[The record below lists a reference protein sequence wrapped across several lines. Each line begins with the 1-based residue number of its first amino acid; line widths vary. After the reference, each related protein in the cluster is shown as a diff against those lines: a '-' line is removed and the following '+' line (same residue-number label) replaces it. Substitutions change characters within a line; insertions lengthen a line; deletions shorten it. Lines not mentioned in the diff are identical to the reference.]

1 MSFYKSLR
9 FKLIIF
15 SIIIEVT
22 ILSLLI
28 ANSSRLIETH
38 LISQAKIQL
47 QEIKANFQASLLPL
61 LVERD
66 YASLDSILK
75 EYTNSKKIV
84 YIFIKKDGHIIASSK
99 WNSNDKTPKIDVA
112 FDTDSLIYNTKST
125 ISFLEQNYGE
135 VYFGIDTTFLHNAKN
150 ELITQSLFIALFEII
165 LSIILLF
172 SIGYLLTKHLLLLT
186 NAAENIANN
195 NYDIKLNINTN
206 DEVGLLAKTFN
217 KMIVQ
222 ITNQLSTIQ
231 QQNDIQKDLIHSLHD
246 ENNRVKTIL
255 ENAGDAIHILDSDG
269 KLIMCSDS
277 FKNSLGYTSDE
288 IQALNILDWDKN
300 FQLDEIDN
308 LIEHPKTFEAQHTTK
323 DGISFPVEIR
333 TTGIMLNDK
342 KYLYAASR
350 DISERKIV
358 EEQLRQK
365 DILLYQQAKM
375 ASMGE
380 MIGNIAHQWRQP
392 LSIIS
397 SSVTGL
403 NFKIQY
409 GIDVEKNELSENLT
423 KVNDTVQ
430 FLSKTIDDF
439 QNYLKPKQN
448 NEEFNI
454 KDIII
459 KNFDMFGK
467 AFSNNAIEIISD
479 FEDIIINNNA
489 NEFLQVIINILNNAK
504 DALKEHRETE
514 RFIFIKTYKEN
525 NNAIISIKDNAGGIS
540 EKIID
545 KIFDPY
551 FTTKHN
557 SQGTGLGLY
566 MSYQIITNRFNG
578 NIIATNETYSHENQN
593 FKGANFKI
601 IIPISE

>member
-1 MSFYKSLR
+1 MNFFKSIR

-28 ANSSRLIETH
+28 MNSLRLIENH
-38 LISQAKIQL
+38 LTSQAKIQL

-61 LVERD
+61 LAERD

-84 YIFIKKDGHIIASSK
+84 YIFIEKDQHIIASSN
-99 WNSNDKTPKIDVA
+99 WNSKNAIPKIDTEFNA
-112 FDTDSLIYNTKST
+112 DSLVYNTKT
-125 ISFLEQNYGE
+125 TVSFQEQNFGE
-135 VYFGIDTTFLHNAKN
+135 VYFGIDTTFLQNAKD
-150 ELITQSLFIALFEII
+150 ELITQSFIIALFEII
-165 LSIILLF
+165 LSIVLLF

-195 NYDIKLNINTN
+195 NYDVKLNINTN
-206 DEVGLLAKTFN
+206 DEIGLLAKTFN
-217 KMIVQ
+217 KMIIQ

-231 QQNDIQKDLIHSLHD
+231 KQNKIQQDLIHSLHD
-246 ENNRVKTIL
+246 ENSRVKTIL
-255 ENAGDAIHILDSDG
+255 ENAGDAIHILDADG
-269 KLIMCSDS
+269 KLIMYSDS
-277 FKNSLGYTSDE
+277 FTTSLGYTDEE
-288 IQALNILDWDKN
+288 IQTLNVLDWDHN
-300 FQLDEIDN
+300 FKLNEISK
-308 LIEHPKTFEAQHTTK
+308 LIKHPTTFEARHTRK
-323 DGISFPVEIR
+323 DGSTFPVEIR
-333 TTGIMLNDK
+333 TAGVMLNDTM
-342 KYLYAASR
+342 YLYAASR
-350 DISERKIV
+350 DISERKIA

-392 LSIIS
+392 LSVIS
-397 SSVTGL
+397 ASVTGL
-403 NFKIQY
+403 NFKLEY
-409 GIDVEKNELSENLT
+409 GLDVEKNELSENLT

-439 QNYLKPKQN
+439 QNYLKPQQN
-448 NEEFNI
+448 NQEFNI
-454 KDIII
+454 KDIIT

-467 AFSNNAIEIISD
+467 AFSNNDIEIISN
-479 FEDIIINNNA
+479 FEDILINNNE
-489 NEFLQVIINILNNAK
+489 NELLQVVINVLNNAK
-504 DALKEHRETE
+504 DALKEHRETN
-514 RFIFIKTYKEN
+514 RLIFVSTYKED
-525 NNAIISIKDNAGGIS
+525 NNAVISIKDNAGGIS

-578 NIIATNETYSHENQN
+578 KIIATNEAYSYENQN

-601 IIPISE
+601 IIPI

>member
-578 NIIATNETYSHENQN
+578 NIVATNETYSHENQN

>member
-1 MSFYKSLR
+1 M
-9 FKLIIF
+9 
-15 SIIIEVT
+15 
-22 ILSLLI
+22 
-28 ANSSRLIETH
+28 
-38 LISQAKIQL
+38 
-47 QEIKANFQASLLPL
+47 
-61 LVERD
+61 
-66 YASLDSILK
+66 
-75 EYTNSKKIV
+75 
-84 YIFIKKDGHIIASSK
+84 
-99 WNSNDKTPKIDVA
+99 
-112 FDTDSLIYNTKST
+112 
-125 ISFLEQNYGE
+125 
-135 VYFGIDTTFLHNAKN
+135 
-150 ELITQSLFIALFEII
+150 FEII

-459 KNFDMFGK
+459 KK
-467 AFSNNAIEIISD
+467 
-479 FEDIIINNNA
+479 
-489 NEFLQVIINILNNAK
+489 L
-504 DALKEHRETE
+504 
-514 RFIFIKTYKEN
+514 
-525 NNAIISIKDNAGGIS
+525 
-540 EKIID
+540 
-545 KIFDPY
+545 
-551 FTTKHN
+551 
-557 SQGTGLGLY
+557 
-566 MSYQIITNRFNG
+566 
-578 NIIATNETYSHENQN
+578 
-593 FKGANFKI
+593 
-601 IIPISE
+601 